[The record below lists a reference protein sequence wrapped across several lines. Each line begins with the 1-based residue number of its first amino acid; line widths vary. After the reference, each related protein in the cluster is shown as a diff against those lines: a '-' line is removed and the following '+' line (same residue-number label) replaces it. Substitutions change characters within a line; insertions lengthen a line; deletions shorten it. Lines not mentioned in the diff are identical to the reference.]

1 MTAQET
7 QARGEIEELLPWH
20 AAGTLSRRDARR
32 VEEALAADP
41 ELQRRFALVREE
53 MSETILLNESL
64 GAPSRRAMDKLFAQ
78 IETESGPAKTAMPG
92 FASRVTEFFA
102 SLTPRTLAWSA
113 TAAALIVLLQAG
125 IIADVA
131 MKGPSSNYQTASA
144 PPTAPVEGTYAMIQ
158 FAPQASAADIT
169 RFLAENKLAIV
180 DGPSAGTGMY
190 KVRVAVT
197 ALPKEELAKIVK
209 RLQEDK
215 TVGFIATAD

>member
-1 MTAQET
+1 MTTQQAQE
-7 QARGEIEELLPWH
+7 RGEIEELLPWH

-32 VEEALAADP
+32 VEDALAADP
-41 ELQRRFALVREE
+41 ELQRRFELVREE
-53 MSETILLNESL
+53 MGETILLNESL

-78 IETESGPAKTAMPG
+78 IEAESGPAKAVTPSLAT
-92 FASRVTEFFA
+92 RVSEFFA

-113 TAAALIVLLQAG
+113 AAAALIVLLQAG
-125 IIADVA
+125 IITDVA
-131 MKGPSSNYQTASA
+131 MKDHASGYVTASA
-144 PPTAPVEGTYAMIQ
+144 PPTAAVEGSYAMIQ

-169 RFLAENKLAIV
+169 HFLAENKLAIV
-180 DGPSAGTGMY
+180 DGPNAGTGMF

-215 TVGFIATAD
+215 TVGFIATAN